1 MRLRKTLM
9 KIIIRYFIVF
19 LFAFA
24 GGFVNIQSQVYQFET
39 FNVEDGLSQSQV
51 NCIYEDSRGF
61 LWLATYGGGV
71 NRFDGVNFESYEE
84 KNGLAGPIVTSITED
99 KHGNMWF
106 GSTWG
111 GLTKFD
117 GKYFTV
123 YDKNDGLVD
132 NGIHS
137 LAYDKEK
144 DELLI
149 GTAFGLSEFKNG
161 KFNNITFPGL
171 KQNPVTKI
179 YSVGNGNY
187 LLATEFGLFKY
198 ENDVISQ
205 VPTNLGSR
213 SVSSV
218 TMDAENSIWLV
229 AESRLYH
236 FIKKATD
243 DSYVQQNHFASD
255 SLEYNLPF
263 HSVYSPPSGGL
274 WVSLDNQPGVYKIT
288 NGEVEYYNENNGFP
302 YAAAITFF
310 EDKTKCTWFGTSGN
324 GLIKFNGK
332 TFVSFV
338 NNEGFREPDIFSIAL
353 DSSGRV
359 WVSSF
364 NKGVY
369 YLDQTGYHHFNPD
382 LNIPVEQVR
391 SIYVDS
397 KKNIWLASVN
407 GLFVHDG
414 VSTKVFT
421 IDNGLPTNAVKSV
434 YEDRKGNIWIGT
446 YGSGLCMY
454 DGKTFTNYTEN
465 EGLSHGHVHAI
476 LEDVSG
482 VLWIGTGSGVFK
494 FKDGK
499 FTNYGENE
507 GLCNS
512 YAGSLAE
519 DKFGN
524 IWIGT
529 DKCVSKFNGRKFTNL
544 SVEDGLNSGVVYLLA
559 IADDGSLI
567 VGTNKGLNKISFSPY
582 GQIESIKKYGK
593 SEGFSGIEC
602 NSRAVMK
609 DLSGNIWVGT
619 VKGIMKYNTKEEI
632 DFKTSPKIHITGFK
646 LWFENF
652 DTTEISRS
660 DMNWFGVPQNV
671 SLRYDQNNI
680 TFDYIGLNLNI
691 PSKIEYSYMLEGFD
705 PNWSPS
711 TKNTSVSYSN
721 LAPNTYVFK
730 VKARMENG
738 PWSDE
743 IATVTF
749 TIKPAFWQ
757 TWWFFLIILMT
768 IVYIA
773 YYYSRLMQKNA
784 ARYNSLLE
792 QKVTQ
797 RTAEILKQKEEKEI
811 LLQEIH
817 HRVKNNMQV
826 IVSLLNIHSDYIK
839 DPESQLLLQD
849 SKNRIKSMALIHEKL
864 YESKNFTK
872 VNIGEYLD
880 KLVNDL
886 IDTYGVNKKIKVE
899 KEIEADSFGF
909 DTIIPLGLLIN
920 EVISNSLKY
929 AFNDREDGKIIFKLK
944 KDGEYFILLIGD
956 DGIGI
961 PKEKFENN
969 TETLGMELIKI
980 LTEQLNGTIELMGVK
995 GTVYRIRFM
1004 SIDKRRI

>member
-1 MRLRKTLM
+1 MRLRKALMIKRWTYGLFILLATLQGN
-9 KIIIRYFIVF
+9 YCD
-19 LFAFA
+19 A
-24 GGFVNIQSQVYQFET
+24 QVYNFQT

-71 NRFDGVNFESYEE
+71 CRFDGVNFVSYEE
-84 KNGLAGPIVTSITED
+84 KEGLAGPIVTSISED
-99 KHGNMWF
+99 KSGNLWF

-111 GLTKFD
+111 GLTRFNGREFKA
-117 GKYFTV
+117 YE
-123 YDKNDGLVD
+123 KNDGLID

-137 LAYDKEK
+137 LIYNNTGE
-144 DELLI
+144 ELLI
-149 GTAFGLSEFKNG
+149 GTAFGLSVFKNE

-171 KQNPVTKI
+171 KQNLVADI
-179 YSVGNGNY
+179 CDAGNGKY
-187 LLATEFGLFKY
+187 LLATEFGLFSY
-198 ENDVISQ
+198 QNGVITEM
-205 VPTNLGSR
+205 PTSMGSR

-218 TMDAENSIWLV
+218 TVDKDGSVWAV
-229 AESRLYH
+229 AESQLFH
-236 FIKKATD
+236 FVKKVSS
-243 DSYVQQNHFASD
+243 DSYVNQPHFASD
-255 SLEYNLPF
+255 STKYFLPF
-263 HSVYSPPSGGL
+263 HTVYCSPSGGL
-274 WVSLDNQPGVYKIT
+274 WVSLDNEAGVYHIT
-288 NGEVEYYNENNGFP
+288 DNKTEYFGEHNGFP
-302 YAAAITFF
+302 FAAAISIY
-310 EDKTKCTWFGTSGN
+310 EDKSGCTWFGTSGN

-332 TFVSFV
+332 TFVSFL
-338 NNEGFREPDIFSIAL
+338 NSTGFKEPDIFSIAL

-359 WVSSF
+359 WASSF
-364 NKGVY
+364 NKGVFY
-369 YLDQTGYHHFNPD
+369 SDETGYHKFEPTVS
-382 LNIPVEQVR
+382 IPLEQVR

-397 KKNIWLASVN
+397 KKNIWMASVN
-407 GLFVHDG
+407 GLFVYDG
-414 VSTKVFT
+414 VNTKVFT

-434 YEDRKGNIWIGT
+434 YEDKKGNIWIGT

-454 DGKTFTNYTEN
+454 DGKTFTNYRED

-476 LEDVSG
+476 IEDQSG
-482 VLWIGTGSGVFK
+482 VIWIGTGSGVFK

-499 FTNYGENE
+499 FTNYSEGE

-529 DKCVSKFNGRKFTNL
+529 DKCVSKFNGRKFSNL
-544 SVEDGLNSGVVYLLA
+544 TVEDGLNSGVVYLLT
-559 IADDGSLI
+559 IDKDGSLI
-567 VGTNKGLNKISFSPY
+567 VGTNKGINKIEFSPY
-582 GQIESIKKYGK
+582 GQITAIKKYGK
-593 SEGFSGIEC
+593 SEGFTGIEC
-602 NSRAVMK
+602 NSRAVMN
-609 DLSGNIWVGT
+609 DNDGNIWIGT
-619 VKGIMKYNTKEEI
+619 VKGIIRYNTKEEREI
-632 DFKTSPKIHITGFK
+632 KTSPEIHITGFK
-646 LWFENF
+646 LWFEKF
-652 DTTEISRS
+652 DESELS
-660 DMNWFGVPQNV
+660 GANLNWFGVPENIT
-671 SLRYDQNNI
+671 LRHDQNNI
-680 TFDYIGLNLNI
+680 TFDYVGLNLDI

-705 PNWSPS
+705 PNWSPP

-721 LAPNTYVFK
+721 LAPNTYTFK

-738 PWSDE
+738 QWGDE
-743 IATVTF
+743 IATVSF
-749 TIKPAFWQ
+749 TIRPAFWQ

-768 IVYIA
+768 LVYIA
-773 YYYSRLMQKNA
+773 WYYSRLMQKNA

-797 RTAEILKQKEEKEI
+797 RTQEILKQKEEKEI

-886 IDTYGVNKKIKVE
+886 IDTYGVNIKIKVE
-899 KEIEADSFGF
+899 KEIESDSFGF

-929 AFNDREDGKIIFKLK
+929 AFNDREEGKIIFKLK
-944 KDGEYFILLIGD
+944 KEGEYFILVIGD

-969 TETLGMELIKI
+969 TDTLGMELIKI

-995 GTVYRIRFM
+995 GTVYRIKFM

>member
-1 MRLRKTLM
+1 M
-9 KIIIRYFIVF
+9 KF
-19 LFAFA
+19 LIKY
-24 GGFVNIQSQVYQFET
+24 GFVFVFILSGIIADIRAQVYQFET

-51 NCIYEDSRGF
+51 NFIHEDSRGF

-71 NRFDGVNFESYEE
+71 CRFDGVNFVSYEA
-84 KNGLAGPIVTSITED
+84 KDGLAGPIVTSIAED
-99 KHGNMWF
+99 KYGNMWF

-117 GKYFTV
+117 GKYFTI
-123 YDKNDGLVD
+123 YEKNDGLVD

-137 LAYDKEK
+137 LTYDNNS

-149 GTAFGLSEFKNG
+149 GTAFGLSVFKNE
-161 KFNNITFPGL
+161 KFINITFPGL
-171 KQNPVTKI
+171 KQNPVRQI
-179 YSVGNGNY
+179 YPSGNGKY
-187 LLATEFGLFKY
+187 LLATEFGLFIYQNHEIK
-198 ENDVISQ
+198 EVGTS
-205 VPTNLGSR
+205 LGSR
-213 SVSSV
+213 SVNSV
-218 TMDAENSIWLV
+218 TTDKDNSIWLV
-229 AESRLYH
+229 AEKRLYH
-236 FIKKATD
+236 FIKKANG
-243 DSYVQQNHFASD
+243 DSYVQQNHFAAD
-255 SLEYNLPF
+255 SSAFYLPF
-263 HSVYSPPSGGL
+263 HTVYCPPSGGL
-274 WVSLDNQPGVYKIT
+274 WVSLDNEAGVYHYSD
-288 NGEVEYYNENNGFP
+288 GEAEYFGEHNGFP
-302 YAAAITFF
+302 FAAAITIF
-310 EDKTKCTWFGTSGN
+310 EDKTGCTWFGTSGN
-324 GLIKFNGK
+324 GLLKFNGK
-332 TFVSFV
+332 TFVSFI
-338 NNEGFREPDIFSIAL
+338 NNTGFKEPDIFSIAL

-364 NKGVY
+364 NKGVFFM
-369 YLDQTGYHHFNPD
+369 DETGFHKFDPQINV
-382 LNIPVEQVR
+382 PVEQVR

-397 KKNIWLASVN
+397 EKNVWLASVN
-407 GLFVHDG
+407 GLFRYNG
-414 VSTKVFT
+414 VTTDVFT
-421 IDNGLPTNAVKSV
+421 VDNGLPTNAVKAV
-434 YEDRKGNIWIGT
+434 YEDKKGNIWIGT
-446 YGSGLCMY
+446 YGSGLCRY
-454 DGKTFTNYTEN
+454 DGKNFTTYNEN
-465 EGLSHGHVHAI
+465 DGLTHGHVHAI
-476 LEDVSG
+476 LEDASG

-494 FKDGK
+494 FADEK
-499 FTNYGENE
+499 FTNYSESE

-512 YAGSLAE
+512 YAGSLVE

-544 SVEDGLNSGVVYLLA
+544 SIEDGLNSGVVYLLTL
-559 IADDGSLI
+559 DDNGNLI

-582 GQIESIKKYGK
+582 GQIASIKKYGK

-619 VKGIMKYNTKEEI
+619 VKGVVKYNPREEI
-632 DFKTSPKIHITGFK
+632 DFIMYPKIHITGFK

-660 DMNWFGVPQNV
+660 EMNWFGVPQNI
-671 SLRYDQNNI
+671 SLRSDQNNI
-680 TFDYIGLNLNI
+680 TFDYIGLNINL

-721 LAPNTYVFK
+721 LKPNTYVFK

-738 PWSDE
+738 QWGDE
-743 IATVTF
+743 ISTVTF

-757 TWWFFLIILMT
+757 TWWFFLVILVT
-768 IVYIA
+768 VVYIA

-784 ARYNSLLE
+784 VRYNSVLE

-880 KLVNDL
+880 KLVQDL
-886 IDTYGVNKKIKVE
+886 IDTYGVNIKIKVE
-899 KEIEADSFGF
+899 KEIESEAFGF

-929 AFNDREDGKIIFKLK
+929 AFKDRDEGKIIFKLK
-944 KDGEYFILLIGD
+944 KDEDYFILIIGD
-956 DGIGI
+956 DGIGLA
-961 PKEKFENN
+961 KEKFENN
-969 TETLGMELIKI
+969 TETLGIELIKI
-980 LTEQLNGTIELMGVK
+980 LTDQLNGTIELMGVK

>member
-1 MRLRKTLM
+1 MKFIFKYCFLCVLLVSGVIGNLR
-9 KIIIRYFIVF
+9 
-19 LFAFA
+19 A
-24 GGFVNIQSQVYQFET
+24 QVYQFET

-51 NCIYEDSRGF
+51 NFIYEDSRGF
-61 LWLATYGGGV
+61 LWLATYGGGIC
-71 NRFDGVNFESYEE
+71 RFDGVNFVSYEG
-84 KNGLAGPIVTSITED
+84 KDGLAGPIVTSIAED
-99 KHGNMWF
+99 KNGNMWF

-123 YDKNDGLVD
+123 YEKNDGLID
-132 NGIHS
+132 NGIHA
-137 LAYDKEK
+137 LAYDSER

-149 GTAFGLSEFKNG
+149 GTAFGLSIFKNE
-161 KFNNITFPGL
+161 KFTNITFPGL
-171 KQNPVTKI
+171 KQNPVTRI
-179 YSVGNGNY
+179 YPAGNGNY
-187 LLATEFGLFKY
+187 MLATEFGLFSY
-198 ENDVISQ
+198 RNHTIGEM
-205 VPTNLGSR
+205 PTSLGSR
-213 SVSSV
+213 SVTSV
-218 TMDAENSIWLV
+218 TMDENNSIWLV
-229 AESRLYH
+229 AEKRLYH
-236 FIKKATD
+236 FIKKAND

-255 SLEYNLPF
+255 SASYYLPF
-263 HSVYSPPSGGL
+263 HTVYSPPSGGL
-274 WVSLDNQPGVYKIT
+274 WVSLDNEAGVYRYVDEEPEFF
-288 NGEVEYYNENNGFP
+288 GEHNGFP
-302 YAAAITFF
+302 FAAAITVF
-310 EDKTKCTWFGTSGN
+310 EDKTGCTWFGTSGN
-324 GLIKFNGK
+324 GLLKFNGK
-332 TFVSFV
+332 TFVSFI
-338 NNEGFREPDIFSIAL
+338 NNEGFKEPDIFSIAL

-359 WVSSF
+359 WASSF
-364 NKGVY
+364 NKGVFY
-369 YLDQTGYHHFNPD
+369 MNETGFHKFDPEVS
-382 LNIPVEQVR
+382 IPLEQVR

-407 GLFVHDG
+407 GLFMYDG
-414 VSTKVFT
+414 NSTKVYT
-421 IDNGLPTNAVKSV
+421 IDNGLPTNAVKAV

-454 DGKTFTNYTEN
+454 DGKNFKTYNGN
-465 EGLSHGHVHAI
+465 EGLSHGHVHVI
-476 LEDVSG
+476 LEDAFG
-482 VLWIGTGSGVFK
+482 VLWIGTGAGIYK
-494 FKDGK
+494 FSDGK
-499 FTNYGENE
+499 FTNYSENE

-512 YAGSLAE
+512 YAGSLVE

-524 IWIGT
+524 IWVGT

-544 SVEDGLNSGVVYLLA
+544 SIEDGLNSGVVYLLT
-559 IADDGSLI
+559 IDNNGNLI

-582 GQIESIKKYGK
+582 GQIASIKKYGK

-602 NSRAVMK
+602 NSRSVMK
-609 DLSGNIWVGT
+609 DLSGNIWIGT
-619 VKGIMKYNTKEEI
+619 VKGIIRYDPSQEI
-632 DFKTSPKIHITGFK
+632 DFKMDPKIHITGFK

-652 DTTEISRS
+652 DTTEINRS
-660 DMNWFGVPQNV
+660 EMNWFGVPQNI

-680 TFDYIGLNLNI
+680 TFDYIGLNLNL

-738 PWSDE
+738 QWSDK

-757 TWWFFLIILMT
+757 TWWFFLVILMT

-784 ARYNSLLE
+784 VRYNSLLE

-797 RTAEILKQKEEKEI
+797 RTTEILKQKEEKEI

-886 IDTYGVNKKIKVE
+886 VDTYGVNIKINVE
-899 KEIEADSFGF
+899 KEIESDAFGF

-920 EVISNSLKY
+920 EIISNSLKY
-929 AFNDREDGKIIFKLK
+929 GFNDRTEGKIIFKLK
-944 KDGEYFILLIGD
+944 KEGEYFILIIGD
-956 DGIGI
+956 DGIGMA
-961 PKEKFENN
+961 KEKFENN
-969 TETLGMELIKI
+969 SETLGIELIKI
-980 LTEQLNGTIELMGVK
+980 LTDQLNGTIELMGVK
-995 GTVYRIRFM
+995 GTVYRIKFM